1 MIRSYFTAITLL
13 TLTASNVDAVDRQ
26 AVTTVKP
33 LLVTAIDQGEAH
45 GVLVGQ
51 AAQYIAQTFKSAAPI
66 EIDVKTV
73 QPLGE
78 PGCKRLAVT
87 TSQDGVVDFNRD
99 FSTLTNTG
107 HLIVAANIAAFAD
120 VPTFKAK
127 VDEIWELM
135 KSSPLLPGFDEI
147 RLPGERSAKIYAD
160 RTTNGVPITPELQS
174 ALDQL
179 ADRLN
184 IARL

>member
-1 MIRSYFTAITLL
+1 MIRSYFAAITLL
-13 TLTASNVDAVDRQ
+13 ALTASTVGAADRQ

-87 TSQDGVVDFNRD
+87 TSQDGVVDFNRERRD
-99 FSTLTNTG
+99 TK
-107 HLIVAANIAAFAD
+107 AARMAFTYQLNYCRD
-120 VPTFKAK
+120 GRMPQAK
-127 VDEIWELM
+127 EA
-135 KSSPLLPGFDEI
+135 S
-147 RLPGERSAKIYAD
+147 R
-160 RTTNGVPITPELQS
+160 
-174 ALDQL
+174 
-179 ADRLN
+179 
-184 IARL
+184 

>member
-1 MIRSYFTAITLL
+1 MIRSYFAAITLL
-13 TLTASNVDAVDRQ
+13 ALTASNVDAIERQ

-33 LLVTAIDQGEAH
+33 LLVTALDQGEAH

-87 TSQDGVVDFNRD
+87 TSQDGVVDFNRERRD
-99 FSTLTNTG
+99 TKPAR
-107 HLIVAANIAAFAD
+107 VAFTYQLNYCRD
-120 VPTFKAK
+120 GRMPQAK
-127 VDEIWELM
+127 EA
-135 KSSPLLPGFDEI
+135 S
-147 RLPGERSAKIYAD
+147 R
-160 RTTNGVPITPELQS
+160 
-174 ALDQL
+174 
-179 ADRLN
+179 
-184 IARL
+184 

>member
-1 MIRSYFTAITLL
+1 MIRSYVAAITLL
-13 TLTASNVDAVDRQ
+13 ALIASNVGAADRQ

-87 TSQDGVVDFNRD
+87 TAQDGVVDFNRERRD
-99 FSTLTNTG
+99 TKP
-107 HLIVAANIAAFAD
+107 ARMAFTYQLNYCRD
-120 VPTFKAK
+120 GRMPQAK
-127 VDEIWELM
+127 EA
-135 KSSPLLPGFDEI
+135 S
-147 RLPGERSAKIYAD
+147 R
-160 RTTNGVPITPELQS
+160 
-174 ALDQL
+174 
-179 ADRLN
+179 
-184 IARL
+184 

>member
-1 MIRSYFTAITLL
+1 MIRSYFAAITLL
-13 TLTASNVDAVDRQ
+13 TLTASNVGAADRQ

-87 TSQDGVVDFNRD
+87 TSQDGVVDFNRERRD
-99 FSTLTNTG
+99 TKP
-107 HLIVAANIAAFAD
+107 ARMAFTYQLNYCRD
-120 VPTFKAK
+120 GRMPQAK
-127 VDEIWELM
+127 EA
-135 KSSPLLPGFDEI
+135 S
-147 RLPGERSAKIYAD
+147 R
-160 RTTNGVPITPELQS
+160 
-174 ALDQL
+174 
-179 ADRLN
+179 
-184 IARL
+184 

>member
-1 MIRSYFTAITLL
+1 MIRSYFAAIALL
-13 TLTASNVDAVDRQ
+13 ALTISNVGAIDRQ

-51 AAQYIAQTFKSAAPI
+51 AARYIAQTFNSAAPI

-73 QPLGE
+73 QALGE

-99 FSTLTNTG
+99 KREAQPARNSFTYQFNYCRDG
-107 HLIVAANIAAFAD
+107 
-120 VPTFKAK
+120 
-127 VDEIWELM
+127 
-135 KSSPLLPGFDEI
+135 
-147 RLPGERSAKIYAD
+147 
-160 RTTNGVPITPELQS
+160 RTPQTKEAS
-174 ALDQL
+174 
-179 ADRLN
+179 R
-184 IARL
+184 

>member
-1 MIRSYFTAITLL
+1 MIRSCFAAITLL
-13 TLTASNVDAVDRQ
+13 ALTASDVDAVDRQ

-73 QPLGE
+73 QVLGE

-87 TSQDGVVDFNRD
+87 TTQDGVVDFNRERRD
-99 FSTLTNTG
+99 TKRARMAFTYQFNYCRDGRTPRTNE
-107 HLIVAANIAAFAD
+107 V
-120 VPTFKAK
+120 
-127 VDEIWELM
+127 
-135 KSSPLLPGFDEI
+135 S
-147 RLPGERSAKIYAD
+147 R
-160 RTTNGVPITPELQS
+160 
-174 ALDQL
+174 
-179 ADRLN
+179 
-184 IARL
+184 

>member
-1 MIRSYFTAITLL
+1 MTHSYFAAITLL
-13 TLTASNVDAVDRQ
+13 AFTASNVDAVDRQ

-33 LLVTAIDQGEAH
+33 LLVTALDQGEAH

-87 TSQDGVVDFNRD
+87 TSQDGVVDFNRERRD
-99 FSTLTNTG
+99 TKP
-107 HLIVAANIAAFAD
+107 ARMAFTYQLNYCRD
-120 VPTFKAK
+120 GRMPQAK
-127 VDEIWELM
+127 EA
-135 KSSPLLPGFDEI
+135 S
-147 RLPGERSAKIYAD
+147 R
-160 RTTNGVPITPELQS
+160 
-174 ALDQL
+174 
-179 ADRLN
+179 
-184 IARL
+184 